1 MKVLERIAKMKDEI
15 KTQVYE
21 KEFNKLTKIFS
32 KVDENQQKLAEG
44 LIKEASELKSDL
56 YILNQIKNETGYIR
70 VHPSNHSIQKKT
82 EVGLMILKI
91 QSSYANIIKVL
102 NSILNKNAIETD
114 DDFDEFMSNK

>member
-1 MKVLERIAKMKDEI
+1 MKDEI

-56 YILNQIKNETGYIR
+56 YILNQIKN
-70 VHPSNHSIQKKT
+70 
-82 EVGLMILKI
+82 
-91 QSSYANIIKVL
+91 
-102 NSILNKNAIETD
+102 
-114 DDFDEFMSNK
+114 